1 MRYAQTLPDSLARL
15 PSMSF
20 FSNKK
25 FSLPPGSALPLL
37 VAGAFFMA
45 NLDATVIV
53 TALPQMAKDFGV
65 HPVDMNIGVSAY
77 ILTLTVFIPASGW
90 IANRFGTRNVF
101 SMALVQFTLASV
113 LCSASVSLG
122 TFTAARMLQGFA
134 GALMVPVGRLVVLK
148 NTKKSDLIRAIAT
161 ITWPGLVAPILGPP
175 LGGFITTYASWHW
188 IFILNVPLGVVALLF
203 ARRLIP
209 QIPGEKGVPFDVT
222 GFVLT
227 GIACLG
233 LIFGLDKFNEGNID
247 WKPFAMIGAALMTGA
262 LAIWHSKR
270 AAYPLLPLVALNIK
284 SYAVTIYG
292 GSLFRVAIGALPF
305 LLPLMFQLAYGMSA
319 FDAGLL
325 VLSVFAGNL
334 AMKPFTSA
342 ILHRFRF
349 KSIMLVNGLLNSVT
363 IFACALLTPQ
373 VPTALT
379 LLLLFASGMTRS
391 MQFTALNT
399 LAFSQVP
406 AGQMSGANTL
416 FNTAQQISTGLGIA
430 IGALSLRIAGHF
442 LPASETLQ
450 IDTFHIAFII
460 IGLFSLAG
468 TLDSLTLD
476 KTAGDEIR
484 RKKESVTRPVVPEK

>member
-1 MRYAQTLPDSLARL
+1 
-15 PSMSF
+15 MSF

-37 VAGAFFMA
+37 VAGAFFME

-101 SMALVQFTLASV
+101 SLALILFTLASL
-113 LCSASVSLG
+113 LCSASVSLS

-148 NTKKSDLIRAIAT
+148 NTQKSDLIRAIAT

-188 IFILNVPLGVVALLF
+188 IFLLNLPLGIIALVF
-203 ARRLIP
+203 SRKLIP
-209 QIPGEKGVPFDVT
+209 QVEGQKGVPFDVT

-227 GIACLG
+227 GAACLG
-233 LIFGLDKFNEGNID
+233 LIFGLDMFNQGTIN
-247 WKPFAMIGAALMTGA
+247 WKPVTMVGGAVIVGA
-262 LAIWHSKR
+262 LAVWHSGR
-270 AAYPLLPLVALNIK
+270 ATHPLLPLTALKIK

-305 LLPLMFQLAYGMSA
+305 LLPLMFQLGYGMNA

-325 VLSVFAGNL
+325 VLAVFAGNL
-334 AMKPFTSA
+334 AMKPFTSP

-349 KSIMLVNGLLNSVT
+349 KSIMLVNGLLNSAT
-363 IFACALLTPQ
+363 IFACALLTPD
-373 VPTALT
+373 VPTAIT

-406 AGQMSGANTL
+406 AEQMGGANTL
-416 FNTAQQISTGLGIA
+416 FNTAQQLSTGLGIA
-430 IGALSLRIAGHF
+430 IGALSLRVAEHF
-442 LPASETLQ
+442 LPASAGMQTS
-450 IDTFHIAFII
+450 TFHIAFII
-460 IGLFSLAG
+460 IGVFSLAG

-476 KTAGDEIR
+476 PTAGDEIR
-484 RKKESVTRPVVPEK
+484 RKKESVPQPASSQK

>member
-37 VAGAFFMA
+37 VAGAFFME

-101 SMALVQFTLASV
+101 SMALVLFTLASV

-148 NTKKSDLIRAIAT
+148 NTQKSDLIRAIAT

-175 LGGFITTYASWHW
+175 LGGFITTYTSWHW

-247 WKPFAMIGAALMTGA
+247 WIPFAMIGAALMTGA

-270 AAYPLLPLVALNIK
+270 AAYPLLPLNIK

-416 FNTAQQISTGLGIA
+416 FNTAQQLSTGLGIA

-442 LPASETLQ
+442 LPASDTLQ

-484 RKKESVTRPVVPEK
+484 RKKESVTRPAVPEK

>member
-1 MRYAQTLPDSLARL
+1 
-15 PSMSF
+15 MSF

-37 VAGAFFMA
+37 VAGAFFME

-101 SMALVQFTLASV
+101 SLALILFTLASL
-113 LCSASVSLG
+113 LCSASVSLS

-148 NTKKSDLIRAIAT
+148 NTQKSDLIRAIAT

-188 IFILNVPLGVVALLF
+188 IFLLNLPLGIIALVF
-203 ARRLIP
+203 SRKLIP
-209 QIPGEKGVPFDVT
+209 QVEGQKGVPFDVT

-227 GIACLG
+227 GAACLG
-233 LIFGLDKFNEGNID
+233 LIFGLDMFNQGTIN
-247 WKPFAMIGAALMTGA
+247 WKPVTMVGGAVIVGA
-262 LAIWHSKR
+262 LAVWHSGR
-270 AAYPLLPLVALNIK
+270 ATHPLLPLTALKIK

-305 LLPLMFQLAYGMSA
+305 LLPLMFQLGYGMNA

-325 VLSVFAGNL
+325 VLAVFAGNL
-334 AMKPFTSA
+334 AMKPFTSP

-349 KSIMLVNGLLNSVT
+349 KSIMLINGLLNSAT
-363 IFACALLTPQ
+363 IFACALLTPD
-373 VPTALT
+373 VPTAIT

-406 AGQMSGANTL
+406 AEQMGGANTL
-416 FNTAQQISTGLGIA
+416 FNTAQQLSTGLGIA
-430 IGALSLRIAGHF
+430 IGALSLRVAEHF
-442 LPASETLQ
+442 LPASAGMQTG
-450 IDTFHIAFII
+450 TFHIAFII
-460 IGLFSLAG
+460 IGVFSLAG

-476 KTAGDEIR
+476 PTAGDEIR
-484 RKKESVTRPVVPEK
+484 RKKESVPQPASSQK

>member
-1 MRYAQTLPDSLARL
+1 
-15 PSMSF
+15 MSF
-20 FSNKK
+20 FSDKK
-25 FSLPPGSALPLL
+25 FPLPPGSALPLL
-37 VAGAFFMA
+37 VAGAFFME

-101 SMALVQFTLASV
+101 SLALILFTLASL
-113 LCSASVSLG
+113 LCSASDSLG

-148 NTKKSDLIRAIAT
+148 NTQKSDLIRAIAT

-188 IFILNVPLGVVALLF
+188 IFLLNLPLGVIALMF
-203 ARRLIP
+203 SRKLIP
-209 QIPGEKGVPFDVT
+209 QVKGQKGVPFDIT

-227 GIACLG
+227 GAACLG
-233 LIFGLDKFNEGNID
+233 LIFGLDMFNQGTIN
-247 WKPFAMIGAALMTGA
+247 WKPVTMVGGAVIVGA
-262 LAIWHSKR
+262 LAVWHSGR
-270 AAYPLLPLVALNIK
+270 AAYPLLPLTALKIK

-305 LLPLMFQLAYGMSA
+305 LLPLMFQLGYGMNA

-325 VLSVFAGNL
+325 VLAVFAGNL
-334 AMKPFTSA
+334 AMKPFTSP

-349 KSIMLVNGLLNSVT
+349 KSIMLVNGLLNSAT
-363 IFACALLTPQ
+363 IFACALLTPE
-373 VPTALT
+373 VPTAIT

-406 AGQMSGANTL
+406 AEQMSGANTL
-416 FNTAQQISTGLGIA
+416 FNTAQQLSTGLGIA
-430 IGALSLRIAGHF
+430 IGALSLRVAEHF
-442 LPASETLQ
+442 LPASGGLQ
-450 IDTFHIAFII
+450 TGTFHIAFII
-460 IGLFSLAG
+460 IGVFSLAG

-476 KTAGDEIR
+476 PTAGDEIR
-484 RKKESVTRPVVPEK
+484 RKKESVPQPASSQK

>member
-1 MRYAQTLPDSLARL
+1 
-15 PSMSF
+15 MSF

-37 VAGAFFMA
+37 VAGAFFME

-101 SMALVQFTLASV
+101 SLALILFTLASL
-113 LCSASVSLG
+113 LCSASVSLS

-148 NTKKSDLIRAIAT
+148 NTQKSDLIRAIAT

-188 IFILNVPLGVVALLF
+188 IFLLNLPLGIIALVF
-203 ARRLIP
+203 SRKLIP
-209 QIPGEKGVPFDVT
+209 QVEGQKGVPFDVT

-227 GIACLG
+227 GAACLG
-233 LIFGLDKFNEGNID
+233 LIFGLDMFNQGTIN
-247 WKPFAMIGAALMTGA
+247 WKPVTMVGGAVIVGA
-262 LAIWHSKR
+262 LAVWHSGR
-270 AAYPLLPLVALNIK
+270 ATHPLLPLTALKIK

-305 LLPLMFQLAYGMSA
+305 LLPLMFQLGYGMNA

-325 VLSVFAGNL
+325 VLAVFAGNL
-334 AMKPFTSA
+334 AMKPFTSPV
-342 ILHRFRF
+342 LHRFRF
-349 KSIMLVNGLLNSVT
+349 KSIMLVNGLLNSAT
-363 IFACALLTPQ
+363 IFACALLTPD
-373 VPTALT
+373 VPTAIT

-406 AGQMSGANTL
+406 AEQMGGANTL
-416 FNTAQQISTGLGIA
+416 FNTAQQLSTGLGIA
-430 IGALSLRIAGHF
+430 IGALSLRVAEHF
-442 LPASETLQ
+442 LPASAGMQTG
-450 IDTFHIAFII
+450 TFHIAFII
-460 IGLFSLAG
+460 IGVFSLAG

-476 KTAGDEIR
+476 PTAGDEIR
-484 RKKESVTRPVVPEK
+484 RKKESVPQPASSQK

>member
-1 MRYAQTLPDSLARL
+1 
-15 PSMSF
+15 MSF

-37 VAGAFFMA
+37 VAGAFFME

-101 SMALVQFTLASV
+101 SLALILFTLASL
-113 LCSASVSLG
+113 LCSASDSLG

-148 NTKKSDLIRAIAT
+148 NTQKSDLIRAIAT

-175 LGGFITTYASWHW
+175 LGGFITTFVSWHW
-188 IFILNVPLGVVALLF
+188 IFLLNLPLGVIALMF
-203 ARRLIP
+203 SRKLIP
-209 QIPGEKGVPFDVT
+209 QVEGQKGVPFDIT

-227 GIACLG
+227 GAACLG
-233 LIFGLDKFNEGNID
+233 LIFGLDMFNQGTIN
-247 WKPFAMIGAALMTGA
+247 WKPVTMVGGAVIVGA
-262 LAIWHSKR
+262 LAVWHSGR
-270 AAYPLLPLVALNIK
+270 TAYPLLPLTALKIK

-305 LLPLMFQLAYGMSA
+305 LLPLMFQLGYGMNA

-325 VLSVFAGNL
+325 VLAVFAGNL
-334 AMKPFTSA
+334 AMKPFTSP

-349 KSIMLVNGLLNSVT
+349 KSIMLVNGLLNSAT
-363 IFACALLTPQ
+363 IFACALLTPE
-373 VPTALT
+373 VPTAIT

-406 AGQMSGANTL
+406 AEQMGGANTL
-416 FNTAQQISTGLGIA
+416 FNTAQQLSTGLGIA
-430 IGALSLRIAGHF
+430 IGALSLRVAEHF
-442 LPASETLQ
+442 LPASAGMQTG
-450 IDTFHIAFII
+450 TFHIAFII
-460 IGLFSLAG
+460 IGVFSLAG
-468 TLDSLTLD
+468 TLDSLMLD
-476 KTAGDEIR
+476 PTAGDEIR
-484 RKKESVTRPVVPEK
+484 RKKESVPQPASSQK

>member
-1 MRYAQTLPDSLARL
+1 
-15 PSMSF
+15 MSF

-25 FSLPPGSALPLL
+25 FPLPPGSALPLL
-37 VAGAFFMA
+37 VAGAFFME

-101 SMALVQFTLASV
+101 SLALILFTLASL
-113 LCSASVSLG
+113 LCSASDSLG

-148 NTKKSDLIRAIAT
+148 NTQKSDLIRAIAT

-188 IFILNVPLGVVALLF
+188 IFLLNLPLGVIALMFSLK
-203 ARRLIP
+203 LIP
-209 QIPGEKGVPFDVT
+209 QVEGQKGVPFDMT

-227 GIACLG
+227 GAACLG
-233 LIFGLDKFNEGNID
+233 LIFGLDMFNQGSIN
-247 WKPFAMIGAALMTGA
+247 WKPVAMVGGAVIVGA
-262 LAIWHSKR
+262 LAVWHSGR
-270 AAYPLLPLVALNIK
+270 AAYPLLPLTALKIK

-305 LLPLMFQLAYGMSA
+305 LLPLMFQLGYGMNA

-325 VLSVFAGNL
+325 VLAVFAGNL
-334 AMKPFTSA
+334 AMKPFTSP

-349 KSIMLVNGLLNSVT
+349 KSIMLVNGLLNSAT
-363 IFACALLTPQ
+363 IFACALLTPE
-373 VPTALT
+373 VPTAIT

-406 AGQMSGANTL
+406 AEQMSGANTL
-416 FNTAQQISTGLGIA
+416 FNTAQQLSTGLGIA
-430 IGALSLRIAGHF
+430 IGALSLRIAEHF
-442 LPASETLQ
+442 LPASAGMQTG
-450 IDTFHIAFII
+450 TFHIAFII
-460 IGLFSLAG
+460 IGVFSLAG
-468 TLDSLTLD
+468 TLDSLALD
-476 KTAGDEIR
+476 PTAGDEIR
-484 RKKESVTRPVVPEK
+484 RKKESVPQPASSQK

>member
-1 MRYAQTLPDSLARL
+1 
-15 PSMSF
+15 MSF

-37 VAGAFFMA
+37 VAGAFFME

-101 SMALVQFTLASV
+101 SLALILFTLASL
-113 LCSASVSLG
+113 LCSASDSLG

-148 NTKKSDLIRAIAT
+148 NTQKSDLIRAIAT

-188 IFILNVPLGVVALLF
+188 IFLLNLPLGVIALMF
-203 ARRLIP
+203 SRKLIP
-209 QIPGEKGVPFDVT
+209 QVEGQKGVPFDIT

-227 GIACLG
+227 GAACLG
-233 LIFGLDKFNEGNID
+233 LIFGLDMFNQGSIN
-247 WKPFAMIGAALMTGA
+247 WKPVTMVGGAVIVGA
-262 LAIWHSKR
+262 LAVWHSGR
-270 AAYPLLPLVALNIK
+270 AAYPLLPLTALKIK

-292 GSLFRVAIGALPF
+292 GSLFRVGIGALPF
-305 LLPLMFQLAYGMSA
+305 LLPLMFQLGYGMNA

-325 VLSVFAGNL
+325 VLAVFAGNL
-334 AMKPFTSA
+334 AMKPFTSP

-349 KSIMLVNGLLNSVT
+349 KSIMLVNGLLNSAT
-363 IFACALLTPQ
+363 IFACALLTPE
-373 VPTALT
+373 VPAAIT

-406 AGQMSGANTL
+406 AEQMSGANTL
-416 FNTAQQISTGLGIA
+416 FNTAQQLSTGLGIA
-430 IGALSLRIAGHF
+430 IGALSLRVAEHF
-442 LPASETLQ
+442 LPASAGMQTG
-450 IDTFHIAFII
+450 TFHIAFII
-460 IGLFSLAG
+460 IGVFSLAG

-476 KTAGDEIR
+476 PTAGDEIR
-484 RKKESVTRPVVPEK
+484 RKKESVPQPASSQK

>member
-1 MRYAQTLPDSLARL
+1 
-15 PSMSF
+15 MSF

-25 FSLPPGSALPLL
+25 FSLQPGSALPLL
-37 VAGAFFMA
+37 VAGAFFME

-101 SMALVQFTLASV
+101 SLALILFTLASL
-113 LCSASVSLG
+113 LCSASVSLS

-148 NTKKSDLIRAIAT
+148 NTQKSDLIRAIAT

-188 IFILNVPLGVVALLF
+188 IFLLNLPLGIIALVF
-203 ARRLIP
+203 SRKLIP
-209 QIPGEKGVPFDVT
+209 QVEGQKGVPFDVT

-227 GIACLG
+227 GAACLG
-233 LIFGLDKFNEGNID
+233 LIFGLDMFNQGTIN
-247 WKPFAMIGAALMTGA
+247 WKPVTMVGGAVIVGA
-262 LAIWHSKR
+262 LAVWHSGR
-270 AAYPLLPLVALNIK
+270 ATHPLLPLTALKIK

-305 LLPLMFQLAYGMSA
+305 LLPLMFQLGYGMNA

-325 VLSVFAGNL
+325 VLAVFAGNL
-334 AMKPFTSA
+334 AMKPFTSP

-349 KSIMLVNGLLNSVT
+349 KSIMLVNGLLNSAT
-363 IFACALLTPQ
+363 IFACALLTPD
-373 VPTALT
+373 VPTAIT

-406 AGQMSGANTL
+406 AEQMGGANTL
-416 FNTAQQISTGLGIA
+416 FNTAQQLSTGLGIA
-430 IGALSLRIAGHF
+430 IGALSLRVAEHF
-442 LPASETLQ
+442 LPASAGMQTG
-450 IDTFHIAFII
+450 TFHIAFII
-460 IGLFSLAG
+460 IGVFSLTG

-476 KTAGDEIR
+476 PTAGDEIR
-484 RKKESVTRPVVPEK
+484 RKKESVPQPASSQK

>member
-1 MRYAQTLPDSLARL
+1 
-15 PSMSF
+15 MSF
-20 FSNKK
+20 FSKKK
-25 FSLPPGSALPLL
+25 FPLPPGSALPLL
-37 VAGAFFMA
+37 VAGAFFME

-101 SMALVQFTLASV
+101 SLALILFTLASL
-113 LCSASVSLG
+113 LCSASDSLG

-148 NTKKSDLIRAIAT
+148 NTQKSDLIRAIAT

-188 IFILNVPLGVVALLF
+188 IFLLNLPLGVIALMF
-203 ARRLIP
+203 SRKLIP
-209 QIPGEKGVPFDVT
+209 QVKGQKGVPFDIT

-227 GIACLG
+227 GAACLG
-233 LIFGLDKFNEGNID
+233 LIFGLDMFNQGTIN
-247 WKPFAMIGAALMTGA
+247 WKPVTMVGGAVIVGA
-262 LAIWHSKR
+262 LAVWHSGR
-270 AAYPLLPLVALNIK
+270 AAYPLLPLTALKIK

-305 LLPLMFQLAYGMSA
+305 LLPLMFQLGYGMNA

-325 VLSVFAGNL
+325 VLAVFAGNL
-334 AMKPFTSA
+334 AMKPFTSP

-349 KSIMLVNGLLNSVT
+349 KSIMLVNGLLNSAT
-363 IFACALLTPQ
+363 IFACALLTPE
-373 VPTALT
+373 VPTAIT

-406 AGQMSGANTL
+406 AEQMSGANTL
-416 FNTAQQISTGLGIA
+416 FNTAQQLSTGLGIA
-430 IGALSLRIAGHF
+430 IGALSLRVAEHF
-442 LPASETLQ
+442 LPASAGMQTG
-450 IDTFHIAFII
+450 TFHIAFII
-460 IGLFSLAG
+460 IGVFSLAG

-476 KTAGDEIR
+476 PTAGDEIR
-484 RKKESVTRPVVPEK
+484 RKKESVPQPASSQK

>member
-1 MRYAQTLPDSLARL
+1 
-15 PSMSF
+15 MSF

-37 VAGAFFMA
+37 VAGAFFME

-53 TALPQMAKDFGV
+53 TALPQMAKNFGV

-101 SMALVQFTLASV
+101 SLALILFTLASL
-113 LCSASVSLG
+113 LCSASDSLG

-148 NTKKSDLIRAIAT
+148 NTQKSDLIRAIAT

-175 LGGFITTYASWHW
+175 LGGFITTFASWHW
-188 IFILNVPLGVVALLF
+188 IFLLNLPLGVIALMF
-203 ARRLIP
+203 SRKLIP
-209 QIPGEKGVPFDVT
+209 QVEGQKGVPFDIT

-227 GIACLG
+227 GAACLG
-233 LIFGLDKFNEGNID
+233 LIFGLDMFNQGTIN
-247 WKPFAMIGAALMTGA
+247 WKPVTMVGGAVIVGA
-262 LAIWHSKR
+262 LAAWHSGR
-270 AAYPLLPLVALNIK
+270 TAYPLLPLTALKIK

-305 LLPLMFQLAYGMSA
+305 LLPLMFQLGYGMNA

-325 VLSVFAGNL
+325 VLAVFAGNL
-334 AMKPFTSA
+334 AMKPFTSP

-349 KSIMLVNGLLNSVT
+349 KSIMLVNGLLNSAT
-363 IFACALLTPQ
+363 IFACALLTPE
-373 VPTALT
+373 VPTAIT

-406 AGQMSGANTL
+406 AEQMGGANTL
-416 FNTAQQISTGLGIA
+416 FNTAQQLSTGLGIA
-430 IGALSLRIAGHF
+430 IGALSLRVAEHF
-442 LPASETLQ
+442 LPASAGMQTG
-450 IDTFHIAFII
+450 TFHIAFII
-460 IGLFSLAG
+460 IGVFSLAG
-468 TLDSLTLD
+468 TLDSLMLD
-476 KTAGDEIR
+476 PTAGDEIR
-484 RKKESVTRPVVPEK
+484 RKKESVPQPASSQK

>member
-1 MRYAQTLPDSLARL
+1 
-15 PSMSF
+15 MSF

-25 FSLPPGSALPLL
+25 FPLPPGSALPLL
-37 VAGAFFMA
+37 VAGAFFME

-101 SMALVQFTLASV
+101 SLALILFTLASL
-113 LCSASVSLG
+113 LCSASDSLG

-148 NTKKSDLIRAIAT
+148 NTQKSDLIRAIAT

-188 IFILNVPLGVVALLF
+188 IFLLNLPLGIIALMF
-203 ARRLIP
+203 SRKLIP
-209 QIPGEKGVPFDVT
+209 QVEGQKGVPFDIT

-227 GIACLG
+227 GAACLG
-233 LIFGLDKFNEGNID
+233 LIFGLDMFNQGSIN
-247 WKPFAMIGAALMTGA
+247 WKPVTMVGGAVIVGA
-262 LAIWHSKR
+262 LAVWHSGR
-270 AAYPLLPLVALNIK
+270 AAYPLLPLTALKIK

-305 LLPLMFQLAYGMSA
+305 LLPLMFQLGYGMNA
-319 FDAGLL
+319 FGAGLL
-325 VLSVFAGNL
+325 VLAVFAGNL
-334 AMKPFTSA
+334 GMKPFTST

-349 KSIMLVNGLLNSVT
+349 KSIMLVNGLLNSAT
-363 IFACALLTPQ
+363 IFACALLTPE
-373 VPTALT
+373 VPAAIT
-379 LLLLFASGMTRS
+379 LLFLFASGMTRS

-406 AGQMSGANTL
+406 AEQMSGANTL
-416 FNTAQQISTGLGIA
+416 FNTAQQLSTGLGIA
-430 IGALSLRIAGHF
+430 IGALSLRVAEHF
-442 LPASETLQ
+442 LPASAGMQTG
-450 IDTFHIAFII
+450 TFHIAFII
-460 IGLFSLAG
+460 IGVFSLAG

-476 KTAGDEIR
+476 PTAGDEIR
-484 RKKESVTRPVVPEK
+484 RKKESVPQPASSQK

>member
-1 MRYAQTLPDSLARL
+1 
-15 PSMSF
+15 MSF

-37 VAGAFFMA
+37 VAGAFFME

-101 SMALVQFTLASV
+101 SLALILFTLASL
-113 LCSASVSLG
+113 LCSASVSLS

-148 NTKKSDLIRAIAT
+148 NTQKSDLIRAIAT

-188 IFILNVPLGVVALLF
+188 IFLLNLPLGIIALVF
-203 ARRLIP
+203 SRKLIP
-209 QIPGEKGVPFDVT
+209 QVEGQKGVPFDVT

-227 GIACLG
+227 GAACLG
-233 LIFGLDKFNEGNID
+233 LIFGLDMFNQGTIN
-247 WKPFAMIGAALMTGA
+247 WKPVTMVGGAVIVGA
-262 LAIWHSKR
+262 LAVWHSWR
-270 AAYPLLPLVALNIK
+270 ATHPLLPLTALKIK

-305 LLPLMFQLAYGMSA
+305 LLPLMFQLGYGMNA

-325 VLSVFAGNL
+325 VLAVFAGNL
-334 AMKPFTSA
+334 AMKPFTSP

-349 KSIMLVNGLLNSVT
+349 KSIMLVNGLLNSAT
-363 IFACALLTPQ
+363 IFACALLTPD
-373 VPTALT
+373 VPTAIT

-406 AGQMSGANTL
+406 AEQMGGANTL
-416 FNTAQQISTGLGIA
+416 FNTAQQLSTGLGIA
-430 IGALSLRIAGHF
+430 IGALSLRVAEHF
-442 LPASETLQ
+442 LPASAGMQTS
-450 IDTFHIAFII
+450 TFHIAFII
-460 IGLFSLAG
+460 IGVFSLAG

-476 KTAGDEIR
+476 PTAGDEIR
-484 RKKESVTRPVVPEK
+484 RKKESVPQPASSQK